1 MVGDGEKVYVFFP
14 GAFCVDFSGAAPAA
28 GQGRVVV
35 ELTGVVIPEEVD
47 FRLREDGQ
55 NFLRIEHAIH
65 DNTGEPG
72 RARRPFLG
80 LQRQA
85 AALSRQ
91 MPLRCNLPVHL
102 NAQCFRCLGQG
113 ADHQRKLPTAQD
125 FRLRRDKDRSGAAGN
140 LQQTA
145 NFGGSVFRKGQH
157 RAAGLVLKDDPMF
170 PNPDHR
176 TPKGDA
182 LHTRNQPGQ
191 LTDGG
196 YGYRLFQRGKGLR
209 FLGWLSLDGRF
220 GWKNRSRN
228 GFGGGGRFGF
238 RRLRVRRKR
247 GRQGGL
253 CGSRR
258 QFRFFRAG
266 SGLDSFRRKGFHGF
280 RNRRLLCPDRQGQR
294 RASEN
299 QHQAKA
305 EKPLHKDSSRFF
317 VSSRFGRNSICFD
330 ITFGKIP
337 CQEGNVGFGKIA
349 EKFVEFTSRK
359 RKTLGG
365 FSWTR
370 RAGGRE
376 KRGGSH
382 SKQIAN
388 SYIIYRY
395 FAIFIGKVHKFYTG
409 NLANPFM
416 ESDECLCYNKLG
428 YPKRNLS
435 SG

>member
-1 MVGDGEKVYVFFP
+1 
-14 GAFCVDFSGAAPAA
+14 
-28 GQGRVVV
+28 
-35 ELTGVVIPEEVD
+35 
-47 FRLREDGQ
+47 
-55 NFLRIEHAIH
+55 
-65 DNTGEPG
+65 
-72 RARRPFLG
+72 
-80 LQRQA
+80 
-85 AALSRQ
+85 
-91 MPLRCNLPVHL
+91 
-102 NAQCFRCLGQG
+102 
-113 ADHQRKLPTAQD
+113 
-125 FRLRRDKDRSGAAGN
+125 
-140 LQQTA
+140 
-145 NFGGSVFRKGQH
+145 
-157 RAAGLVLKDDPMF
+157 MF

-191 LTDGG
+191 LTDGC
-196 YGYRLFQRGKGLR
+196 YGYRLFQRGKR
-209 FLGWLSLDGRF
+209 LSLDGRF
-220 GWKNRSRN
+220 GWGNRSRN

-258 QFRFFRAG
+258 QLPIFRGG

-294 RASEN
+294 RANEN

-305 EKPLHKDSSRFF
+305 EKPLHKDPSRSF

-330 ITFGKIP
+330 ITLGKIP
-337 CQEGNVGFGKIA
+337 CQEGNVEFGKIT
-349 EKFVEFTSRK
+349 EKFVEFTTRPQESLR
-359 RKTLGG
+359 G
-365 FSWTR
+365 FSWAC
-370 RAGGRE
+370 RAGRE

-388 SYIIYRY
+388 GNLFCRY